1 MSAARS
7 LSGDSC
13 WFQTRDVRENVRLSK
28 FSPEL
33 TRRSKENP
41 STLTFN
47 KSTSFSTCTSED
59 SGIERTLNLTPT
71 SPLPGDTDSEDSTSL
86 DGFRIPQRPVCQDQL
101 LRPLTAKVYHDLP
114 PAGRFNVAET
124 AQFSPS
130 GMCLAATR
138 EPHHCSY
145 SPYNTK
151 ATSIG
156 SDNRF
161 QILSYEQVDSL
172 NRLLTEVIPI
182 HSRYAGF
189 PTIWVRLSEL
199 FQAVRE
205 NLQECGIPVRDI
217 RLNGGAATYV
227 IGEETSSSYNDIDV
241 LISVD
246 LSSHSSIIQR
256 VKSAVLDALMQFL
269 PDNQPLLPTAFILP
283 GNKFRDDNHVRETED
298 NQKEV
303 DKWDQIGS
311 SKYVPTSTQSD
322 NKRTCGHDESDENIF
337 DASEITV
344 LTNHLERPVE
354 IVHNPTPLIA
364 TNDEFPQNINSS
376 ALQSNCTP
384 LTQVNLECLSPNR
397 MHLSRILETKNHPH
411 LNKLSPG
418 VYTAPINHSISPS
431 DISLRESYIYKQFRK
446 FSSHEADC
454 WSLLSLGA
462 PSANSKVIEF
472 KFVDR
477 MQRQFEFT
485 IDSFQILLDSI
496 LSFIQI
502 NTSCKMTRN
511 FYPTVVAESVAC
523 SFSVALHHLKHKLI
537 LTKEPEMIR
546 GGGLLKYCRLL
557 VNGYQAPQGIDVCS
571 LERYMSSRFFI
582 DFQDLESQ
590 KFKIQAFLANH
601 FMENEI
607 EKKISFLKT
616 VYQVVSGST
625 ICLMSFERFQTLTLI
640 IQMVQ
645 QLALE
650 YHTQQVP
657 FSLDCLVKQQNL
669 TVDKIFFGTHLFP
682 VISQA
687 DSVGFVCYQ
696 CEPKISQPETTT
708 HNHGVRTMESATK
721 AAE

>member
-33 TRRSKENP
+33 IRRSKENP
-41 STLTFN
+41 TSLTFN

-86 DGFRIPQRPVCQDQL
+86 DGFRIPQRSVCQDQL

-114 PAGRFNVAET
+114 PVGRFNVAET

-130 GMCLAATR
+130 GTCLAATR
-138 EPHHCSY
+138 EPHQCSY
-145 SPYNTK
+145 SPYTTK
-151 ATSIG
+151 ATFLG

-189 PTIWVRLSEL
+189 PTIWVRLNEL

-205 NLQECGIPVRDI
+205 NLHECGIPVRDI

-227 IGEETSSSYNDIDV
+227 IGEETSSSYNDVDV

-256 VKSAVLDALMQFL
+256 VKSAVLDALMRFL
-269 PDNQPLLPTAFILP
+269 PDDQPLLSASLNLP
-283 GNKFRDDNHVRETED
+283 SDKFLNDNHIKKPQDSRREIE
-298 NQKEV
+298 
-303 DKWDQIGS
+303 KWNQIGS
-311 SKYVPTSTQSD
+311 GKYFCTSTQPAD
-322 NKRTCGHDESDENIF
+322 RRTCEHDESDENIF
-337 DASEITV
+337 DASEIAA
-344 LTNHLERPVE
+344 LTNSLEETVDT
-354 IVHNPTPLIA
+354 IHSPTPLIA
-364 TNDEFPQNINSS
+364 LNDDFPQEIGKSKN
-376 ALQSNCTP
+376 TP
-384 LTQVNLECLSPNR
+384 LIQANLECLSDNK
-397 MHLSRILETKNHPH
+397 MHLPRMAETKNHPH
-411 LNKLSPG
+411 LNNLSPN
-418 VYTAPINHSISPS
+418 VYIAPINNSISPS

-502 NTSCKMTRN
+502 NPSCKMTRN

-557 VNGYQAPQGIDVCS
+557 VNGYQAPEGIDVCS

-601 FMENEI
+601 FMENET

-645 QLALE
+645 QLAME
-650 YHTQQVP
+650 YRTQQTP

-669 TVDKIFFGTHLFP
+669 TVDKIFFGTQLFP

-696 CEPKISQPETTT
+696 CEPQKSQS
-708 HNHGVRTMESATK
+708 ESATLNCGVLTLK
-721 AAE
+721 STTIAAE

>member
-13 WFQTRDVRENVRLSK
+13 WFHTRENVRENVRLSK

-33 TRRSKENP
+33 MRRSKENP
-41 STLTFN
+41 TSLTFN

-86 DGFRIPQRPVCQDQL
+86 DGFRIPQRPVCQDQR

-114 PAGRFNVAET
+114 SVGRFNIAET

-130 GMCLAATR
+130 GECLAATR
-138 EPHHCSY
+138 EPHQCSY
-145 SPYNTK
+145 SPYATK
-151 ATSIG
+151 ATFIG

-227 IGEETSSSYNDIDV
+227 IGEETSSSYNDVDV

-269 PDNQPLLPTAFILP
+269 PDDPSLMSTSLAVPSNKLP
-283 GNKFRDDNHVRETED
+283 DDNHIEKAED
-298 NQKEV
+298 NLNEIE
-303 DKWDQIGS
+303 KWNQISS
-311 SKYVPTSTQSD
+311 SKYFSTSTQSD
-322 NKRTCGHDESDENIF
+322 DGTCGHDESDENIF
-337 DASEITV
+337 DASEITA
-344 LTNHLERPVE
+344 LTSHLEKPSDN
-354 IVHNPTPLIA
+354 VHSPTPLIA
-364 TNDEFPQNINSS
+364 INGDFPQNISES
-376 ALQSNCTP
+376 ALQSDNTP
-384 LTQVNLECLSPNR
+384 FIQANLECLSDNKI
-397 MHLSRILETKNHPH
+397 HLSKILETKNHPH
-411 LNKLSPG
+411 LNNFSPS

-446 FSSHEADC
+446 FSSQEADC

-502 NTSCKMTRN
+502 NPSCKMTRN

-590 KFKIQAFLANH
+590 KFKIQAFLTNH
-601 FMENEI
+601 FMENET

-645 QLALE
+645 QLAME
-650 YHTQQVP
+650 HQTKQAP

-669 TVDKIFFGTHLFP
+669 TVDKIFFGTQLFP
-682 VISQA
+682 VISQT
-687 DSVGFVCYQ
+687 DSLGFVCYQ
-696 CEPKISQPETTT
+696 CEPQKSQS
-708 HNHGVRTMESATK
+708 ESATLNCGVLTLESSTI

>member
-1 MSAARS
+1 MSTARS

-33 TRRSKENP
+33 IRRSKENP
-41 STLTFN
+41 TSLTFN

-114 PAGRFNVAET
+114 PVGRFNVAET

-130 GMCLAATR
+130 GTCLAATR
-138 EPHHCSY
+138 DPHQCSY
-145 SPYNTK
+145 SPYTTK
-151 ATSIG
+151 ATFIG

-172 NRLLTEVIPI
+172 NKLLTEVIPI

-205 NLQECGIPVRDI
+205 NLLECGIPVRDI

-227 IGEETSSSYNDIDV
+227 IGEETSSSYNDVDV

-256 VKSAVLDALMQFL
+256 VKSAVLDALMRFIPHDHSLLSTSLTL
-269 PDNQPLLPTAFILP
+269 PS
-283 GNKFRDDNHVRETED
+283 NKFRGDIHAEKSED
-298 NQKEV
+298 SRNEIE
-303 DKWDQIGS
+303 KWNQIGS
-311 SKYVPTSTQSD
+311 SKYFSTTIPSD
-322 NKRTCGHDESDENIF
+322 DGRTRGHDESDENIF
-337 DASEITV
+337 EASDITA
-344 LTNHLERPVE
+344 LTNHLDEPVD
-354 IVHNPTPLIA
+354 IVHGPTPLIA
-364 TNDEFPQNINSS
+364 INDDFPQDISKS
-376 ALQSNCTP
+376 ALHSNSTTLISTNP
-384 LTQVNLECLSPNR
+384 ECLSHNK
-397 MHLSRILETKNHPH
+397 MHLSRIVETKNHPH
-411 LNKLSPG
+411 LSNFSPN
-418 VYTAPINHSISPS
+418 VYTTPINHSISPS

-502 NTSCKMTRN
+502 NPSCKMTRN

-590 KFKIQAFLANH
+590 KFKLQAFLANH
-601 FMENEI
+601 FMENET

-645 QLALE
+645 QLAME
-650 YHTQQVP
+650 YRTQQAS
-657 FSLDCLVKQQNL
+657 FSLDCLVNQQNL
-669 TVDKIFFGTHLFP
+669 TVDKIFFGTQLFP

-687 DSVGFVCYQ
+687 DSVGVVCYQ
-696 CEPKISQPETTT
+696 CEPQKPQS
-708 HNHGVRTMESATK
+708 ESAAFNCGVLTLESTTV